1 MLVADGSRAIKGS
14 LRGHGIYAVSRTITC
29 RHAVAVQQSP
39 PAPARKPRL
48 SRATSFDPLAA
59 KAFGQAVRG
68 LRERL
73 GVAQDQFALNANI
86 DRSYYG
92 KLERG
97 ERQPSLGLLL
107 RAAKALG
114 ISAATLVQETED
126 IMRVSG
132 DVKPRRQ
139 RSSRAKAL

>member
-1 MLVADGSRAIKGS
+1 ME
-14 LRGHGIYAVSRTITC
+14 
-29 RHAVAVQQSP
+29 QSP
-39 PAPARKPRL
+39 LAPTGKPRP
-48 SRATSFDPLAA
+48 SRATSFDPRAA

-73 GVAQDQFALNANI
+73 GVAQDQFALTANI

-107 RAAKALG
+107 RAAEALG
-114 ISAATLVQETED
+114 ISAAALVQETED

-139 RSSRAKAL
+139 RSSRAKAR

>member
-1 MLVADGSRAIKGS
+1 M
-14 LRGHGIYAVSRTITC
+14 SRTITC
-29 RHAVAVQQSP
+29 RHPAAVHQP
-39 PAPARKPRL
+39 PLPTSGQLRP

-59 KAFGQAVRG
+59 KAFGQAVRA

-114 ISAATLVQETED
+114 ISAAALVQETED
-126 IMRVSG
+126 IMRASG
-132 DVKPRRQ
+132 DVKQRRA
-139 RSSRAKAL
+139 RLPKPKAR

>member
-1 MLVADGSRAIKGS
+1 MRVRGRRAPRDK
-14 LRGHGIYAVSRTITC
+14 GHGIYAVSRTITC
-29 RHAVAVQQSP
+29 RQPATVQQPHLP
-39 PAPARKPRL
+39 PSGKPRP

-59 KAFGQAVRG
+59 RAFGQAVRT

-73 GVAQDQFALNANI
+73 GVAQDQFALTANI

-97 ERQPSLGLLL
+97 ERQPTLGLLL

-114 ISAATLVQETED
+114 ISAADLVHETEN
-126 IMRVSG
+126 IIRLSG
-132 DVKPRRQ
+132 ETKQRRKQ
-139 RSSRAKAL
+139 TSRPKT

>member
-1 MLVADGSRAIKGS
+1 MYASR
-14 LRGHGIYAVSRTITC
+14 RFDGIYAVSRTIAC
-29 RHAVAVQQSP
+29 RHPALVQPPPPPQSG
-39 PAPARKPRL
+39 KPRL
-48 SRATSFDPLAA
+48 GRATSFDPVAA
-59 KAFGQAVRG
+59 KAFGQAVRA

-73 GVAQDQFALNANI
+73 GVAQDQFALSANI

-114 ISAATLVQETED
+114 ISATALVQEIEE
-126 IMRVSG
+126 IIRMSG
-132 DVKPRRQ
+132 DDKLRHQGSTRR
-139 RSSRAKAL
+139 KEL